1 MDYKQLAATI
11 LEKVGGKENVDKVLH
26 CATRLRF
33 TLKDV
38 SKADTETLKKTKG
51 VMSVIN
57 AGGQY
62 QVVIGPDVPQVYQEV
77 VALGNFETAKS
88 ADAKED
94 KPKKD
99 QSKLSSV
106 LEYIASMFQ
115 PIIPAITGAGLL
127 KALMALGTVTGLLDN
142 STQTYAILNAIAD
155 SAFYFLPI
163 LLGSS
168 AAKTFKCNQYV
179 AMALG
184 GVLVYPNFVSL
195 ISTAKAA
202 GETVSLFGLPVTLAS
217 YSSSVVPILLGVWFM
232 SIVEHTVQ
240 KISPKAVKFFTVP
253 LASLFAASVVT
264 ILALGPI
271 GTWVGNLIG
280 AFFKWLEFHAGWAV
294 PTLVGAL
301 SPLMVMTGTH
311 YGLIPIGIN
320 NLATAGF
327 DTVVGPGM
335 LASNVAQGAAGLA
348 VALRTKNKDTKQL
361 AMSAGITGTL
371 GITEPV
377 LYGVNLKFIYPLISA
392 MIGGGIGGLY
402 LGITGVGRYA
412 AGSPGL
418 LVLPAYI
425 GGDGMTNFVNACI
438 GTVIAMVVSFVVC
451 FVLYGVWK
459 KQGKLEDGE

>member
-1 MDYKQLAATI
+1 MDYKQLAAAV
-11 LEKVGGKENVDKVLH
+11 LEQVGGKENVDKLVH

-38 SKADTETLKKTKG
+38 SKADTDALKKTKG

-232 SIVEHTVQ
+232 SIVEHAVQ